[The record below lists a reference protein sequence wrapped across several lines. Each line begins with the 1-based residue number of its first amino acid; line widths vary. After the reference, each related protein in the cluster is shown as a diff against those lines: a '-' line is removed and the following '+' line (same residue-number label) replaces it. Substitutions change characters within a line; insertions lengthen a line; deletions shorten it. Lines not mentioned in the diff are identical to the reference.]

1 MPRLLSRGRQSHS
14 IYLCS
19 TVPDADIPAPLGEHE
34 RAEITAEIDFT
45 IPFAA
50 ESEGWHPDDRYAGQL
65 HRLQEIKDLVLGGG
79 STGYAATDRI
89 VLEGVSKYHY
99 TNHPTYRSRNIPPIA
114 QHWDEQSDVAPYP
127 SIRPS
132 CFYDSNC
139 RYSGEEM
146 RQIVELSRSYMQGY
160 RANQGNFDLDEARRL
175 RSTEHV
181 IVLLLNFGDI
191 NRTPHFNG
199 KQPLPSELADS
210 DQYAVLPHYLVRNT
224 AHISILL
231 EANGIERHRELFNQY
246 QCLRVVALADGESP
260 AIAAVCST
268 DIIGSSRLELIRRI
282 ELEGD
287 RLAWVA
293 HAATFRVIWGKVD
306 ESTDGGITDD
316 RGVRKNLRVAL
327 EEGADPA
334 ENMEVIVCPD
344 SLAVA
349 QVSTTYAEAEP
360 VDAEALFHECPTFWT
375 GSLADCK
382 RMHMPELRV
391 CAFHVN
397 AHAFQ
402 SGITAGKSAITK
414 ILITAVADQVDII
427 VCDANQFTNRNF
439 RANRHADPATGAVL
453 TILDQILVSAN
464 KKRESSKRI
473 TYITGRSPLS
483 PASSSLWKVW
493 MPIATACC
501 RSP

>member
-1 MPRLLSRGRQSHS
+1 
-14 IYLCS
+14 
-19 TVPDADIPAPLGEHE
+19 
-34 RAEITAEIDFT
+34 
-45 IPFAA
+45 
-50 ESEGWHPDDRYAGQL
+50 
-65 HRLQEIKDLVLGGG
+65 
-79 STGYAATDRI
+79 
-89 VLEGVSKYHY
+89 
-99 TNHPTYRSRNIPPIA
+99 
-114 QHWDEQSDVAPYP
+114 
-127 SIRPS
+127 
-132 CFYDSNC
+132 
-139 RYSGEEM
+139 
-146 RQIVELSRSYMQGY
+146 MQGY
-160 RANQGNFDLDEARRL
+160 RANQGDFDLDEARLL

-181 IVLLLNFGDI
+181 SVLLLNFGDI

-199 KQPLPSELADS
+199 RQPLSRELAET

-224 AHISILL
+224 AHLTILL

-246 QCLRVVALADGESP
+246 QCLCVMAVADGESP

-268 DIIGSSRLELIRRI
+268 DILGSSRLELIRRI

-334 ENMEVIVCPD
+334 DNMEVIVCPD

-349 QVSTTYAEAEP
+349 QASTTYIEAEP
-360 VDAEALFHECPTFWT
+360 VDAEALFHECPTFRT
-375 GSLADCK
+375 GSLNDCK

-391 CAFHVN
+391 CAFHIN

-402 SGITAGKSAITK
+402 SGITAGKNAIMK
-414 ILITAVADQVDII
+414 ILITAVADQVDVIA
-427 VCDANQFTNRNF
+427 CDANQFTNRNF
-439 RANRHADPATGAVL
+439 RGDRHADPATGAVL

-464 KKRESSKRI
+464 KKRELSKRI
-473 TYITGRSPLS
+473 TYNWEVSTLASEQLAALEGLDADCDCMLQIALNYGKDMRTLRARTSDTPDDRGRVGYEQPTRQKETTIKINELLKLLNHLDLCLK
-483 PASSSLWKVW
+483 SSDLGPSIPV
-493 MPIATACC
+493 
-501 RSP
+501 